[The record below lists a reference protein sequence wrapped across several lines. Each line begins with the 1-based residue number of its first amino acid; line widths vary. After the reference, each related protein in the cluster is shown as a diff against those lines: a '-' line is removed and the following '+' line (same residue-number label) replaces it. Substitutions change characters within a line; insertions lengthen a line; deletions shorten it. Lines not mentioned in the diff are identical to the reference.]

1 MEMNTKNGSTK
12 DRFDGIPINPKGQS
26 GMLQKVSKRTTIIVW
41 IGIVLL
47 IVFAIMSN
55 LLTLVS
61 KNQLEVTMYLNQ
73 YRLGSKALTA
83 AVQSFAVTGNQE
95 YYDDYFKEL
104 NTDKNRDIAWAGL
117 QEKNLTDD
125 EWAGLEKIA
134 SLSNGLVPLE
144 EAAMASVQAGD
155 LITAQEAVFGDE
167 YEDTINEINSL
178 TTKYIDEI
186 QDRMA
191 SNKTLIN
198 TIMIISMIAFVIAFL
213 MIVNQIKSV
222 MTFARK
228 ELLIPIIK
236 VSDLLRILA
245 EGNFNSKSD
254 MKEDESE
261 VGSMVAAINF
271 MNQNYTKMITE
282 ISAVLGKMGNGNY
295 RVSLKEHYVGDFIAI
310 KDSMEKIVDDTRT
323 VLQGLKNTAAEIG
336 SGSEQLADAASDL
349 AEGCTTQATKVNEVS
364 DAIGNMANVMIEQA
378 DEAASTVNISS
389 RAGEVLM
396 ETNKKME
403 ELKEAISNIND
414 CSEKIGAII
423 GVIEDIASQTNLLSL
438 NASIEAARAGD
449 AGRGFAVVAE
459 QVKKLAEQSSE
470 AAGETRKLIENT
482 IQAVEKGIVISDE
495 VAADMGEVMIG
506 AKSATDKMSEMSDM
520 IKQQSGVMQQIN
532 ENISKVA
539 EIVDNNSAASEET
552 AAVGEEQTAQVQ
564 MMVQM
569 MNQFEI

>member
-1 MEMNTKNGSTK
+1 MEMNTKKGSKK

-73 YRLGSKALTA
+73 YRLGSKALTS
-83 AVQSFAVTGNQE
+83 AVQSYAVTGNQE
-95 YYDDYFKEL
+95 YYNEYFKEL

-134 SLSNGLVPLE
+134 SLSDGLVPLE

-186 QDRMA
+186 QNRMA
-191 SNKTLIN
+191 SNKTMIN
-198 TIMIISMIAFVIAFL
+198 TIMIISMVAFAIAFL

-261 VGSMVAAINF
+261 VGTMVAAINF
-271 MNQNYTKMITE
+271 MNQNYTNMITE
-282 ISAVLGKMGNGNY
+282 ISETLGRMGNGNY
-295 RVSLKEHYVGDFIAI
+295 RVELKEQYVGDFVAI
-310 KDSMEKIVDDTRT
+310 RESMTKIIEDTRGT
-323 VLQGLKNTAAEIG
+323 LESLKTTATEIG
-336 SGSEQLADAASDL
+336 SGSEQLAGAASDL
-349 AEGCTTQATKVNEVS
+349 AEGCTTQAAKVNEVS
-364 DAIGNMANVMIEQA
+364 AAINNMSQVMNQEVTDAA
-378 DEAASTVNISS
+378 EAVGLST
-389 RAGEVLM
+389 RAGAIMM
-396 ETNKKME
+396 ETNQKMQQ
-403 ELKEAISNIND
+403 LKTAIGRIND
-414 CSEKIGAII
+414 CSDQIGAII

-459 QVKKLAEQSSE
+459 QVKKLAEQSTE

-482 IQAVEKGIVISDE
+482 VQAVEQGILISDE
-495 VAADMGEVMIG
+495 VAADMSEVMTG
-506 AKSATDKMSEMSDM
+506 AKEATDKMDAMAETIRKQSE
-520 IKQQSGVMQQIN
+520 VMQQIN